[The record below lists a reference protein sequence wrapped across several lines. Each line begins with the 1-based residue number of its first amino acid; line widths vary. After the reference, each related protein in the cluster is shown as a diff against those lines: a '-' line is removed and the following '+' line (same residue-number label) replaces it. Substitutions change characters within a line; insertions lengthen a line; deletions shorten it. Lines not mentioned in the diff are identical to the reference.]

1 MCKTC
6 PHGKVKH
13 TPVRARFCG
22 GGNDDVVFVGVVA
35 FFVTSQ
41 KVLIS
46 FETRSSA
53 CHISAYHLCLPPL
66 AARRRST
73 NRVCG
78 AMSSPCTQRVLVAL
92 AARRAQR
99 GGFRGG
105 VAELR
110 AHQSSPARVPKT
122 KTCTT
127 TAFARPSNSAVDR
140 LDLTGLSEE
149 DVRALVP
156 QAWREDTTNASSHGM
171 ASRGEG
177 WKDSRG
183 GPIELAKKNEHPGAE
198 SFHKSS
204 RSCLTQRDAWR
215 FQGDGLFA
223 QVARAVCTA
232 DVLPRKELFETW
244 EAALIITEVF
254 GDRLDSRDEKN
265 ADGDEKEEKEEEG
278 KHTRVLDLAGGHGFL
293 ALCVLVL
300 NPHCTSALVVDRRK
314 PDSYGKL
321 LTELTK
327 AFPKIHGRARF
338 EQASL
343 AGVCFERDENETALL
358 VSVHACGTLSDLILQ
373 IASESKI
380 SVALVPCCHRGLGSA
395 RLLAKRLSVGSVHT
409 NNGDLH
415 ESEKSKMNADT
426 KASAQS
432 EISAPTAVDV
442 ARVTLLRRAGFHVVT
457 KTLPREITPENR
469 VILGAFG
476 EINEVDNTDNN
487 QKKSGER
494 AVSPGWVSVNA
505 GVPESPWRWF

>member
-1 MCKTC
+1 
-6 PHGKVKH
+6 
-13 TPVRARFCG
+13 VRARFCG

-171 ASRGEG
+171 ASRG
-177 WKDSRG
+177 
-183 GPIELAKKNEHPGAE
+183 
-198 SFHKSS
+198 
-204 RSCLTQRDAWR
+204 
-215 FQGDGLFA
+215 
-223 QVARAVCTA
+223 
-232 DVLPRKELFETW
+232 
-244 EAALIITEVF
+244 
-254 GDRLDSRDEKN
+254 
-265 ADGDEKEEKEEEG
+265 
-278 KHTRVLDLAGGHGFL
+278 
-293 ALCVLVL
+293 
-300 NPHCTSALVVDRRK
+300 
-314 PDSYGKL
+314 
-321 LTELTK
+321 
-327 AFPKIHGRARF
+327 
-338 EQASL
+338 
-343 AGVCFERDENETALL
+343 
-358 VSVHACGTLSDLILQ
+358 
-373 IASESKI
+373 
-380 SVALVPCCHRGLGSA
+380 
-395 RLLAKRLSVGSVHT
+395 
-409 NNGDLH
+409 
-415 ESEKSKMNADT
+415 
-426 KASAQS
+426 
-432 EISAPTAVDV
+432 
-442 ARVTLLRRAGFHVVT
+442 
-457 KTLPREITPENR
+457 
-469 VILGAFG
+469 
-476 EINEVDNTDNN
+476 
-487 QKKSGER
+487 
-494 AVSPGWVSVNA
+494 
-505 GVPESPWRWF
+505 